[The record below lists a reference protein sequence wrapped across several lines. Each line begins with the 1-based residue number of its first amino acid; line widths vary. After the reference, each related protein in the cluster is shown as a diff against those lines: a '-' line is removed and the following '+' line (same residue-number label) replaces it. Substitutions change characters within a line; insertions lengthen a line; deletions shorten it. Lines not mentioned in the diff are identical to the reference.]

1 MSWTD
6 EFCQAAFEAGTR
18 LFFQWPMGCKYK
30 LRKKKINE
38 EEEPT
43 VLELSI
49 VTIIALNS
57 QILRELVQKFP
68 ELYWFLSLNI
78 QHVRKQRGGVEQL
91 KLNSRSVHVL
101 KNLYEEKGNKLLQ
114 EIAFQVVSIEFTL
127 KTKYLH

>member
-1 MSWTD
+1 M
-6 EFCQAAFEAGTR
+6 A
-18 LFFQWPMGCKYK
+18 CKYK

-49 VTIIALNS
+49 VSIIALNS
-57 QILRELVQKFP
+57 PILRELVQKFP

-78 QHVRKQRGGVEQL
+78 QHVRKQRGGGGVEQL

-101 KNLYEEKGNKLLQ
+101 KNVYEEKGNKLLQ